1 MDAKKILRDSHLSH
15 VRGARFISD
24 FALVERDIDK
34 YYITASS
41 LDDGACRKSLLR
53 RELYKLSR
61 KYDNNWIRD

>member
-1 MDAKKILRDSHLSH
+1 MDTKKNPEDLICLS
-15 VRGARFISD
+15 RAARFISD

-53 RELYKLSR
+53 RGLYKAE
-61 KYDNNWIRD
+61 